1 MTEQKARV
9 CIKERKEMRNS
20 HNRHRKYSSFFAGAR
35 GPIPSSVE
43 PALPPVTVLDRVRAM
58 PFELPASDDARAL
71 REFAVNTM
79 LRLAAADES
88 SLIRFKA
95 AEWIGVHSE
104 KLIEKQNHEDPARVE
119 ALAAIEKILG
129 SRGIIE
135 PAGTL
140 ELEVSREGDPRGEE
154 GEAEEEE
161 AGE

>member
-1 MTEQKARV
+1 
-9 CIKERKEMRNS
+9 MRNY
-20 HNRHRKYSSFFAGAR
+20 HNKHRKYGSFFAGAH
-35 GPIPSSVE
+35 GPVPPSVD
-43 PALPPVTVLDRVRAM
+43 PAAPPVTVLDRIRAM

-95 AEWIGVHSE
+95 AEWIGVHAE
-104 KLIEKQNHEDPARVE
+104 KLIEKQNHEDPVRVE

-140 ELEVSREGDPRGEE
+140 ELEVSREGDPRGGEDEVEE
-154 GEAEEEE
+154 QE